1 MPPRPRRLALFD
13 RALGSIASGHPW
25 VYRESVAS
33 LPPGLAP
40 GDLVELVD
48 GRGAL
53 VGRALADPTS
63 PIVARVLTTGE
74 AERPDSAWLAGKL
87 AAAFALR
94 RSLAGLGD
102 TDAYRL
108 VYGEGDGL
116 PGLVI
121 DRYRDVA
128 VLRTD
133 GAAAAAWL
141 EREREAVWGALA
153 AEGLRSAALRETLKG
168 AEGPKARPW
177 AGDEP
182 PASLAVREHGTLMEV
197 DLVRGQKTGAFLDQ
211 RENRRRVRS
220 LAAGRRALNLF
231 SYAGGFSLAA
241 RLGGAPHVTS
251 VDRAAGGHASAQRS
265 YRLNGLDPA
274 ADAFVTADAFAFLEA
289 AAARGE
295 RWGLVVSDPP
305 SFAPNER
312 SKARALGAYRA
323 LHAACARVLEPGGLF
338 CAASCSSHV
347 GPDEFLQTL
356 DARALGPGFRL
367 CEERGL
373 PDDHPTSPAWREG
386 RYLKFAILAAPPHA
400 RPARLRQS

>member
-1 MPPRPRRLALFD
+1 MPPRPRRLALAD
-13 RALGSIASGHPW
+13 RALGSVASGHPW
-25 VYRESVAS
+25 VYRDSVAS
-33 LPPGLAP
+33 LPPGLEP
-40 GDLVELVD
+40 GEVVDLVD
-48 GRGAL
+48 GRGAF
-53 VGRALADPTS
+53 VGRALADPAS
-63 PIVARVLTTGE
+63 PLVARVLTTDEG
-74 AERPDSAWLAGKL
+74 ERPDAAWLAGKL

-116 PGLVI
+116 PGLVV
-121 DRYRDVA
+121 DRYAETA
-128 VLRTD
+128 VVRAD
-133 GAAAAAWL
+133 GAAAAAWA
-141 EREREAVWGALA
+141 ERERATIWAALE
-153 AEGLRSAALRETLKG
+153 AEGLRSALLREAVRG
-168 AEGPKARPW
+168 AEGPKSRPW
-177 AGDEP
+177 AGGEA
-182 PASLAVREHGTLMEV
+182 PATLAVREHGASMEV
-197 DLVRGQKTGAFLDQ
+197 DLARGQKTGAFLDQ
-211 RENRRRVRS
+211 RESRRRVRG

-241 RLGGAPHVTS
+241 RLGGASHVTS

-265 YRLNGLDPA
+265 YRLNGLDPG

-295 RWGLVVSDPP
+295 RFGLVVCDPP

-323 LHAACARVLEPGGLF
+323 LHAACARVLAPGGVL

-367 CEERGL
+367 AELSGL
-373 PDDHPTSPAWREG
+373 PADHPTSPAWREG
-386 RYLKFAILAAPPHA
+386 RYLKFAILVGP
-400 RPARLRQS
+400 